1 MYGKRNPPYPSAP
14 VSSKY
19 DFMFNVYPPFL
30 TAMLTDVSISVGD
43 VMLKYWVVYNCNNR
57 VNSGAGNN
65 LLWVSLKILSL
76 SVLWPHTDNGWN
88 LGFTTCKWQRSH
100 CLLQYSQNF
109 TNWVPEVVMP
119 LKGWLLW
126 SVIGRPAAILLQAFS
141 SQLMNWKQHLLSGS
155 DKRHWLRSAVSGCKK
170 QQHSWSETKSDRPSF
185 NIQAWLKVLHSGR
198 ISIKFGLKQ
207 IAVQQH

>member
-1 MYGKRNPPYPSAP
+1 
-14 VSSKY
+14 
-19 DFMFNVYPPFL
+19 MFNVCPPFL

-43 VMLKYWVVYNCNNR
+43 VMLKFWVVYNSNNW

-65 LLWVSLKILSL
+65 LLWVSLKILSR

-88 LGFTTCKWQRSH
+88 LGFTTRKWQRSR

-109 TNWVPEVVMP
+109 TNWVFEVVMP

-126 SVIGRPAAILLQAFS
+126 NVIGRPAAILLQAFS

-155 DKRHWLRSAVSGCKK
+155 DKRHWSRSAVSGCKK
-170 QQHSWSETKSDRPSF
+170 QQHSWSETKSDRPGF
-185 NIQAWLKVLHSGR
+185 NIQAWLKVLYSGC
-198 ISIKFGLKQ
+198 ISVKFGLKQ